1 MLQTQVQLKRRNI
14 RMRQREVARIP
25 IDSIRPNPYQPR
37 RVFSQEAL
45 EELCQSIRQYG
56 LLQPISVRKAGND
69 VYELI
74 AGERRLRACRMAGM
88 TTIDALVFSAYEQ
101 DSAVIAMME
110 NLQRENLHY
119 MEEAEGYQNLIR
131 DHGLSQEE
139 LARRLGKNQS
149 TIANKMR
156 ILKLPASVKALL
168 LEHNLTE
175 RHARSLLRLHDEEM
189 QIKIARVIVEQSLNV
204 KATEELVERTISR
217 IYGIEK
223 EERPAA
229 NKVSAFV
236 RDTRLYVNS
245 IKTIVQQMQSAGLQ
259 PAYDAQETEKGLEI
273 ANRIY
278 ERHKVLTQMLVF
290 LGVDPKTAR
299 EDACKMEHDIS
310 DETFEAM
317 KRHQAQSLEKT

>member
-156 ILKLPASVKALL
+156 ILKRPASVKALL

-273 ANRIY
+273 R
-278 ERHKVLTQMLVF
+278 LTI
-290 LGVDPKTAR
+290 PKR
-299 EDACKMEHDIS
+299 S
-310 DETFEAM
+310 
-317 KRHQAQSLEKT
+317 

>member
-259 PAYDAQETEKGLEI
+259 PAYDAQETEKGLKI
-273 ANRIY
+273 R
-278 ERHKVLTQMLVF
+278 LTI
-290 LGVDPKTAR
+290 PKR
-299 EDACKMEHDIS
+299 S
-310 DETFEAM
+310 
-317 KRHQAQSLEKT
+317 